1 MGSKKSSLFF
11 HENFTKKNLKMET
24 ISEEIEH
31 VSTKQ
36 LLQFRVFKYK
46 INKMKISNT
55 LAKLHRKEKK
65 IIETKVRENAKILVE
80 TLHQSEE
87 QSGMAKI
94 SKYFTQG
101 QAVR

>member
-1 MGSKKSSLFF
+1 
-11 HENFTKKNLKMET
+11 MET

-36 LLQFRVFKYK
+36 LLQLRVFKYELRK
-46 INKMKISNT
+46 FKFPINT